1 MSIGIIGAA
10 NVAQT
15 FARHLL
21 KAGIAVTLSNSR
33 GPDSLSSLVA
43 ELGAGATAGTVAD
56 AASQEIVLLAVPW
69 TQIEKA
75 LSNLPPW
82 GGRILI
88 DATNALLS
96 YAPDFKRAD
105 LGDRTSSEIVAD
117 LAPGARVVKA
127 LNTLYYKH
135 LEADPREGNARRV
148 LFLSGDDNEA
158 KVRVSALFDKIGF
171 APIDLG
177 GLATGGR
184 MQQFDGPLA
193 GPNLLQIS

>member
-10 NVAQT
+10 NVAKA

-21 KAGIAVTLSNSR
+21 KAEIAVTLSNSR
-33 GPDSLSSLVA
+33 GPDSLFSLVA
-43 ELGAGATAGTVAD
+43 ELGAGAAAGTVAE

-69 TQIEKA
+69 TQIGRA
-75 LSNLPPW
+75 LSNVPPW
-82 GGRILI
+82 NGRILI

-96 YAPDFKRAD
+96 YAPDFKRAN
-105 LGDRTSSEIVAD
+105 LGGRTSSEIVAD

-135 LEADPREGNARRV
+135 LEVDPSQGSGRRV
-148 LFLSGDDNEA
+148 LFLSGDDREA
-158 KVRVSALFDKIGF
+158 KVCVSALLEKVGF

-177 GLATGGR
+177 GLAAGGR
-184 MQQFDGPLA
+184 IQQFDAPLA
-193 GPNLLQIS
+193 GPNLLRLP